1 MSFSDLKMN
10 FQAVLKVVQDGN
22 SKIML
27 QGLERM
33 RTATG
38 FEQLEVFILNYFD
51 SPLFHLREINF
62 ILS

>member
-51 SPLFHLREINF
+51 SPLFHLREIDF